1 MLPAMPL
8 APGLYEHALTTA
20 LAAQLGEATS
30 EVHELRTEQL
40 ANAIAKHL
48 GGELQRALASLPAV
62 DRGAAGTALV
72 DGVLTAIATVLE
84 QAGIEADVGAQRL
97 APPPRQLYAVGAAP
111 HPSRPMSTLSAST
124 LFTRSH
130 LEPGLSS
137 ELGREIACADRVDV
151 LIAFITVG
159 GVRVL
164 YEALSQL
171 AGRGGEGLRLRIL
184 TTTFTGTTEAA
195 ALRALARLPRTE
207 VKVSFDTRR
216 TRLHAKAW
224 LFHRGNGLTTAYVGS
239 ANLTSTALGAGHEWV
254 VKVSATDLPHVV
266 DRFAGT
272 FETLWQD
279 PEFERYDP
287 EDPSHHARVEA
298 ARAAQHHGEAPALTL
313 FALRPYPFQEAILD
327 RLRAERDELGHRRN
341 LIVAATGTGKTVIA
355 AFDYARQVRGVPPR
369 LLFLAHRLELL
380 TQARDTFR
388 HVLLDGAFGDLV
400 SGGHEA
406 TRGDHVFATIQSA
419 AALVARYGAAHFS
432 HVILDE
438 CHHLPATS
446 YQAVLRALQP
456 TLLVGLTATPE
467 RSDGQSLLPDFDGR
481 IAAEL
486 RLWHALTQQLLVPFE
501 YYGLSDNTDLRKVRW
516 TRTGYEAAALAGV
529 YTGNDA
535 RARLVLQQL
544 GRRVADLRD
553 VRGLGFCVSVEHA
566 EYMAARA
573 TALGVPALAVHG
585 GTPADVRADAPRR
598 LREREVNLL
607 FTCDLY
613 NEGVDLPFV
622 DVLLLLRPTCSPTL
636 FLQQLGRG
644 LRLHPHKQTCLVLD
658 FIGQHR
664 EEYRFEATLAALTG
678 LPRARLRASVEQGF
692 PQLPSG
698 CALSLDAVAR
708 EQILTSLRRTLGGGA
723 RRLGAELRELAS
735 AGPVDLPTFLAETG
749 RELADVYTDD
759 FGWREVQVQ
768 AGAIAADPDADDLSR
783 RLGWLRHV
791 DEPTRLRAYRAL
803 TTTAAPLAP
812 LDARR
817 LVMLDAQ
824 LNVRGILRAAEET
837 ATYFRTRPAAREE
850 LGQMTTLLEEH
861 VGFAG
866 DVYPEADWP
875 LALHRR
881 YQRREIV
888 AAVGHRGPGD
898 KISIP
903 QGGILKLEPSRR
915 ELLFVTLD
923 KSSGGFSPTTSYRD
937 RAISREL
944 FHWETQGVASV
955 SSPTSRRYLDSPGN
969 GWRFFLFVQAGKG
982 DPYAFLG
989 PATYRSHAG
998 DRPIGIT
1005 WSLDHP
1011 LPGALFEELAV
1022 LAQG

>member
-1 MLPAMPL
+1 MPL
-8 APGLYEHALTTA
+8 APGLYEHALTAA
-20 LAAQLGEATS
+20 LAAELGEVAAD
-30 EVHELRTEQL
+30 VRELRAEQL
-40 ANAIAKHL
+40 APFVARHL
-48 GGELQRALASLPAV
+48 AAELQRALVALPAEE
-62 DRGAAGTALV
+62 RGAEGAALV
-72 DGVLTAIATVLE
+72 DRVLREIAATLAA
-84 QAGIEADVGAQRL
+84 AGIDADLAPQRL
-97 APPPRQLYAVGAAP
+97 LPPPRQLMAVGAAP
-111 HPSRPMSTLSAST
+111 HPSRPASTLTAST

-137 ELGREIACADRVDV
+137 ELSREIACADRVDV

-164 YEALSQL
+164 REALGEL
-171 AGRGGEGLRLRIL
+171 AARSGAGPRLRIL

-195 ALRALARLPRTE
+195 ALDTLARLPGAE
-207 VKVSFDTRR
+207 VRVSFDTRR

-224 LFHRGNGLTTAYVGS
+224 LFHRDNGLTTAYVGS
-239 ANLTSTALGAGHEWV
+239 ANLTATALGAGHEWV

-287 EDPSHHARVEA
+287 EDPTHHARIEA
-298 ARAAQHHGEAPALTL
+298 ARAAERGGDASALTL

-327 RLRAERDELGHRRN
+327 RLRAEREELGHRRN
-341 LIVAATGTGKTVIA
+341 LVVAATGTGKTVIA
-355 AFDYARQVRGVPPR
+355 AFDYERQVRGAAPR
-369 LLFLAHRLELL
+369 LLFVAHRREILE
-380 TQARDTFR
+380 QALATFR
-388 HVLLDGAFGDLV
+388 NVLADGAFGELACD
-400 SGGHEA
+400 GHEVV
-406 TRGDHVFATIQSA
+406 RGTHVFATIASVA
-419 AALVARYGAAHFS
+419 GLVARFGAAHFE
-432 HVILDE
+432 HVIIDE
-438 CHHLPATS
+438 CHHLPAPS
-446 YQAVLRALQP
+446 YQAVLRALTP

-486 RLWHALTQQLLVPFE
+486 RLWHALAQQLLVPFE
-501 YYGLSDNTDLRKVRW
+501 YYGLSDNTDLRHVKW
-516 TRTGYEAAALAGV
+516 TRTGYEAAALAGL

-535 RARLVLQQL
+535 RARLVLRQL
-544 GRRVADLRD
+544 ASRVADVRA

-573 TALGVPALAVHG
+573 TELGVPALAVHG
-585 GTPADVRADAPRR
+585 GSPAEVRADAPRR
-598 LREREVNLL
+598 LREREVNLV

-622 DVLLLLRPTCSPTL
+622 DVLLLLRPTSSATL

-644 LRLHPHKQTCLVLD
+644 LRLHRDKQACLVLD

-664 EEYRFEATLAALTG
+664 EEYRFEASLAALTG
-678 LPRARLRASVEQGF
+678 LPRAKLRVAVEQGF

-708 EQILTSLRRTLGGGA
+708 DQILTSLQRTLGGGA
-723 RRLGAELRELAS
+723 RRLGRELRELVS
-735 AGPVDLPTFLAETG
+735 AGPVELPAFLAATG
-749 RELADVYTDD
+749 RELADVYTGD
-759 FGWREVQVQ
+759 FGWRQVQVE
-768 AGAIAADPDADDLSR
+768 AGVLAPDREADDTSR
-783 RLGWLRHV
+783 RLGWLAHV

-803 TTTAAPLAP
+803 TTAAEPLQP

-817 LVMLDAQ
+817 LLMLDAQ
-824 LNVRGILRAAEET
+824 LSARGTLRAAAQT
-837 ATYFRTRPAAREE
+837 AAYFSERRPIRDE
-850 LGQMTTLLEEH
+850 LHQLTSLLEDR
-861 VGFAG
+861 VALAG
-866 DVYPEADWP
+866 DVYPEPDWP

-888 AAVGHRGPGD
+888 AAVGHRGAGE

-903 QGGILKLEPSRR
+903 QGGILKLEASRR

-955 SSPTSRRYLDSPGN
+955 TSPTSRRYLDSPAN
-969 GWRFFLFVQAGKG
+969 GWRFFLFVQASKA
-982 DPYAFLG
+982 DAYAFVG
-989 PATYRSHAG
+989 PATYQSHAG

-1005 WSLDHP
+1005 WRLDHP
-1011 LPGALFEELAV
+1011 LPAALFEEFAV